1 MKSKFIKWLEAATN
15 TIFSDLFQAKTL
27 ICTFGAFGVCFLIG
41 ALWNPCQL
49 LFAALCA
56 VMVVCG
62 ISEYKKY
69 K

>member
-1 MKSKFIKWLEAATN
+1 MKWLESVTE
-15 TIFSDLFQAKTL
+15 TIFSDLFQAKIL
-27 ICTFGAFGVCFLIG
+27 ICTFGAFGSCFLIG
-41 ALWNPCQL
+41 ALWNPWQL

-62 ISEYKKY
+62 ILEYKKY